1 MAHMSAGVAAFL
13 AAVGAS
19 DPDLLQVL
27 AAGSCDEWF
36 TRVAAFASLCPE
48 TQKDLDKL
56 SSELEALYVR
66 LQVLLTSVATQGHAG
81 RRARLSHSELLET
94 RALGAASAPAA
105 PRPAPVPPRAAVKR
119 RRQLPSAGPQASL
132 LFRAGETAL
141 LARKVGGDP

>member
-1 MAHMSAGVAAFL
+1 MAHMSAELAAIL

-56 SSELEALYVR
+56 SS
-66 LQVLLTSVATQGHAG
+66 QVLLTSVATQGHAG

-105 PRPAPVPPRAAVKR
+105 PRPAPVPPRVAVKR